1 MKFPRHK
8 ILSLFLLVMFGV
20 LLIVLGCF
28 TTDLFII
35 TATNSS
41 IYYSVRSV
49 PPEQAALVLGASV
62 YSNGTLSSVL
72 KERADAAAAL
82 YESGVVGKILVSGDD
97 GTLQYDEVYPIGK
110 YLEAKGIPR
119 RDIFLD
125 YAGFDTYSSMYR
137 ARAVFDVSSMVI
149 TTQRFHLPRALF
161 LARVF
166 GISAVGLD
174 SSLPGEKYFDNSLR
188 EIPASVKALLD
199 VLIARVPKY
208 LGQQYPIT
216 GDGRVTWVASTT
228 PVLYF
233 PHGTQ

>member
-1 MKFPRHK
+1 MFHYGSLYYHRNEFLHLLFRPFGAPRTGR
-8 ILSLFLLVMFGV
+8 FGAWCVCV
-20 LLIVLGCF
+20 LQWHAFAGL
-28 TTDLFII
+28 
-35 TATNSS
+35 
-41 IYYSVRSV
+41 
-49 PPEQAALVLGASV
+49 E
-62 YSNGTLSSVL
+62 
-72 KERADAAAAL
+72 ERADAAAAL

-110 YLEAKGIPR
+110 YLEVKGIPR

-161 LARVF
+161 LARAF

-216 GDGRVTWVASTT
+216 GDGRATWVASTT